1 MTYHMLVII
10 FSNGPLTMEFETTR
24 PGDIS
29 YYVDMI
35 GLFS

>member
-1 MTYHMLVII
+1 MTYHMLFII
-10 FSNGPLTMEFETTR
+10 FSDGPLTMEFETTR

-35 GLFS
+35 GLLS

>member
-1 MTYHMLVII
+1 MLFII
-10 FSNGPLTMEFETTR
+10 FSDGPLTMEFETTR

-35 GLFS
+35 GLLS